1 MERCSH
7 LSGQQL
13 LWGMG
18 QINVQDFQAAP
29 HIPARGF
36 TGAGLRGMADR
47 DNAAFTPGDP
57 TLGSHSNGSAWQ
69 PRRLQ
74 RLNQLSLLWK
84 ELKHRGILSK
94 TSFGCSGCPSRRK
107 EEPTLL

>member
-1 MERCSH
+1 MIGKQLLFPLFPGLGREGGMWIVERCSH

-36 TGAGLRGMADR
+36 TGAGLQGMADR

-57 TLGSHSNGSAWQ
+57 TLG
-69 PRRLQ
+69 
-74 RLNQLSLLWK
+74 
-84 ELKHRGILSK
+84 
-94 TSFGCSGCPSRRK
+94 
-107 EEPTLL
+107 